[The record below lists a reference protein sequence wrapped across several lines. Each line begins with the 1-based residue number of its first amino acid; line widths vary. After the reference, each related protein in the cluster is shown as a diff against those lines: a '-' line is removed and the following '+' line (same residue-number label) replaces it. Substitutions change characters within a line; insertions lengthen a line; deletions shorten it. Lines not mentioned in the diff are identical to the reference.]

1 MKLRRR
7 IRRGMTMS
15 ELLIVVVIAAIV
27 FMLAIPKISI
37 SRDGAGRRA
46 ARSQLVAAF
55 AATRSAAL
63 QKGKSASLALTSS
76 TATVTVLTGL
86 AGTQFTAWGPID
98 FTNTLG
104 ATIEALDGAAT
115 TISYN
120 ARGMLTP
127 TPAGTL
133 KYRLTVG
140 TMKDTVCISTA
151 GIIMPKGCKL

>member
-1 MKLRRR
+1 MNFRRR
-7 IRRGMTMS
+7 VRRGMTMS
-15 ELLIVVVIAAIV
+15 ELLIVVAVAAIV
-27 FMLAIPKISI
+27 FMLAVPKIAVT
-37 SRDGAGRRA
+37 RDGAGRRA

-63 QKGKSASLALTSS
+63 QKGKQASLALTPS
-76 TATVTVLTGL
+76 TAKVTVLTGL
-86 AGTQFTAWGPID
+86 AGTEFTAWGPIE
-98 FTNTLG
+98 FTSTLG
-104 ATIEALDGAAT
+104 AKIEALDGAAT

-133 KYRLTVG
+133 KYELTVG
-140 TMKDTVCISTA
+140 AMKDTVCISTA

>member
-1 MKLRRR
+1 
-7 IRRGMTMS
+7 MTMS
-15 ELLIVVVIAAIV
+15 ELLIVVAIAAIV
-27 FMLAIPKISI
+27 FMLAIPKIAV
-37 SRDGAGRRA
+37 SRDSAGRRA

-63 QKGKSASLALTSS
+63 QKGKTASLALTSG

-86 AGTQFTAWGPID
+86 AGTSFTTWGPIE
-98 FTNTLG
+98 FTSTLG
-104 ATIEALDGAAT
+104 ATIEPLGGSAT

-127 TPAGTL
+127 TPVGTL
-133 KYRLTVG
+133 MYRLTVG
-140 TMKDTVCISTA
+140 AEKDTVCISTA